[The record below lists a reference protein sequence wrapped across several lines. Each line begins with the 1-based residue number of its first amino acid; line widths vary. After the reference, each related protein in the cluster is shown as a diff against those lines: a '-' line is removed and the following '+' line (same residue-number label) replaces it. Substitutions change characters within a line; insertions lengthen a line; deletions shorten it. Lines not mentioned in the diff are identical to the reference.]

1 MIYDETI
8 ELSLWSRKFEFILP
22 EWQWQHLHDLW
33 TTAAPA
39 MDNDGPAVDN
49 DGSAVSNDAL
59 VRAY

>member
-1 MIYDETI
+1 M
-8 ELSLWSRKFEFILP
+8 
-22 EWQWQHLHDLW
+22 
-33 TTAAPA
+33 TTPSWLVNYGGPA